1 MIPTTRRREP
11 MLGRMR
17 IATLFLAATLAACG
31 DSNPDPD
38 DPMVIE
44 IESEN
49 GTVFVEAEV
58 ADSDAERA
66 KGLMGRTSLDADAGM
81 VFLWEGPVETTF
93 WMKGTLIQLS
103 IAFWNERGRIIEI
116 VDMAP
121 CRQDDCPSYGP
132 DEPFVGALEVNRGF
146 FDDHGVEIGDRV
158 FLENQ

>member
-11 MLGRMR
+11 MFGRML

-31 DSNPDPD
+31 DSNPDPG
-38 DPMVIE
+38 DPTELE
-44 IESEN
+44 IGTDG

-58 ADSDAERA
+58 ADTDAERA
-66 KGLMGRTSLDADAGM
+66 EGLMGRTSLDADAGM

-93 WMKGTLIQLS
+93 WMKDTLIPLS
-103 IAFWNERGRIIEI
+103 IAFWNERGRIVEI
-116 VDMAP
+116 LDMAP

-146 FDDHGVEIGDRV
+146 FDDHGVEVGDSV
-158 FLENQ
+158 FLNQ